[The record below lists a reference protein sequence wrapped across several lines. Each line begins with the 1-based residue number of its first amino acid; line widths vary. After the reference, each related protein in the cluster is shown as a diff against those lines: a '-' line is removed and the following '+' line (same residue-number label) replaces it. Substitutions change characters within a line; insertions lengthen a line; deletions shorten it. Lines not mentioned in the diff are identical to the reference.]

1 MEKTKNVQI
10 KEELLLALIKYHLA
24 DMPDEEAYI
33 KRELER
39 KLDAM
44 VKHQLYTKYK
54 TAPTE
59 AEREKSR
66 QEYLDAVGMHRSFR
80 W

>member
-33 KRELER
+33 KKELER